1 MSEIL
6 KDNGVVLKK
15 RNYRETSNLVSIF
28 SETHGKINLIA
39 KGVRTP
45 RSKLSAVLQPINFI
59 EFVYYKKITRD
70 LQFLSSADFVNDF
83 SRIKSDLKKIQTAFA
98 LLELTNIFVHEDE
111 SNPSLFRKLIESLI
125 SINDFSTQPQIFLVF
140 YIIHLM
146 ESSGYPIV
154 HKICPSCNKNILLHE
169 IQKYFSKHFGV
180 ICNECGK
187 SINESNK
194 LNVHQMEL
202 ISKCN
207 MGEISELEKINIDDL
222 FLKETLGILEVYI
235 SQHVNEFRGFK
246 SLIV

>member
-6 KDNGVVLKK
+6 KDRGVVLKK
-15 RNYRETSNLVSIF
+15 RSYRETSKLVSIF

-45 RSKLSAVLQPINFI
+45 KSRLSAVLEPINFI

-83 SRIKSDLKKIQTAFA
+83 SRIKSDFGKIQTAFA
-98 LLELTNIFVHEDE
+98 LLELTNIFVHADE
-111 SNPSLFRKLIESLI
+111 SNPSLFQKLIESLI
-125 SINDFSTQPQIFLVF
+125 SINDCSIQPKIFLIY
-140 YIIHLM
+140 YIIHVM
-146 ESSGYPIV
+146 ESGGYPIIQ
-154 HKICPSCNKNILLHE
+154 KICPSCHKNLLQKE
-169 IQKYFSKHFGV
+169 NQKYFSKHFGV
-180 ICNECGK
+180 ICEKCGK
-187 SINESNK
+187 SIRESSR
-194 LNVHQMEL
+194 LQAYQMEL

-207 MGEISELEKINIDDL
+207 MGEISELEKIESDVL